1 MEKEAVLLRKIIV
14 FVLVLTTIVVLFTA
28 CSGDKGDDGTTVD
41 PLYTAYIPSGS
52 TTTQNSQSTSSSPAA
67 NAATGATYILTTN
80 QSKTAPWYS
89 TTRFVPT
96 PVTSTTQSAATGTTT
111 NSYNN
116 ITYTTNSAMLSPSV
130 TAYTTKAPS
139 TTWKQVSTT
148 TAANTSKVTA
158 ATTQKPTTTKPQP
171 VGVDVI
177 VNDIYISDGKLCAS
191 IDTEGWGSKIKS
203 TSKRIPIYIDGI
215 EASSPALMQ
224 ISSSTTGDGF
234 QYVYIDLSD
243 FEVLD
248 YGGTVSFT
256 VPEGVLN
263 NSTGTRYNYSF
274 DVEASL

>member
-1 MEKEAVLLRKIIV
+1 MRKIIAC
-14 FVLVLTTIVVLFTA
+14 VLIITSIVVLFTA
-28 CSGDKGDDGTTVD
+28 CTGDKNEDGTTVD
-41 PLYTAYIPSGS
+41 PLYTAYISSS
-52 TTTQNSQSTSSSPAA
+52 TNAQSVGQSTSVSTQV

-89 TTRFVPT
+89 TTRFT
-96 PVTSTTQSAATGTTT
+96 PAAAVSTTTNATTTT

-116 ITYTTNSAMLSPSV
+116 ITYTTNSAMLSTSV
-130 TAYTTKAPS
+130 SANVSSAAS
-139 TTWKQVSTT
+139 TTWQQVTST

-158 ATTQKPTTTKPQP
+158 ATTTTTKPTTTKAQP

-177 VNDIYISDGKLCAS
+177 INDIYINDGKVCAS
-191 IDTEGWGSKIKS
+191 IDNEGWGSKIKS

-215 EASSPALMQ
+215 EADSPALMQ
-224 ISSSTTGDGF
+224 ISSSTNGDGF
-234 QYVYIDLSD
+234 QYIYIDLTD
-243 FEVLD
+243 FDVLD

-256 VPEGVLN
+256 IPEGVLN